1 MGTTASEGKGRG
13 LTDARETVPADGPVL
28 DADGHFHA
36 VDEPI
41 DLSGYGW
48 EDWLTFVFFWLLAL
62 DVFYQFFTRYVLA
75 DSAAWTEE
83 IARYLLIIVCF
94 VGSAMGV
101 RRNTQIHVEF
111 LYRWLPVPVGRALST
126 AVDVVRILFF
136 GYATW
141 LAFTLVPKMQN
152 LQMTVVDFPMSYI
165 YGFVAFGFVM
175 MTYRSIQVGVR
186 HWRQGWS
193 VLERP
198 GEQEA

>member
-1 MGTTASEGKGRG
+1 M
-13 LTDARETVPADGPVL
+13 TDARETVPADGPVL

-94 VGSAMGV
+94 VGAAMGV

-111 LYRWLPVPVGRALST
+111 LYRWLPAPVGRALST
-126 AVDVVRILFF
+126 AVDMMRIAFF
-136 GYATW
+136 AYATW
-141 LAFTLVPKMQN
+141 LAFVLVPKMQN
-152 LQMTVVDFPMSYI
+152 LKMTVVDFPMSYI

-175 MTYRSIQVGVR
+175 MTFRSVQVGVR
-186 HWRQGWS
+186 HWQQGWS

-198 GEQEA
+198 GEVEA

>member
-1 MGTTASEGKGRG
+1 M
-13 LTDARETVPADGPVL
+13 TDARETVPADGPVL

-126 AVDVVRILFF
+126 CVDVMRILFL

-152 LQMTVVDFPMSYI
+152 LQMTVVDCPMSYI

>member
-1 MGTTASEGKGRG
+1 MTHAIETA
-13 LTDARETVPADGPVL
+13 PADGPVL

-48 EDWLTFVFFWLLAL
+48 EDWLTLVFFWLLAL

-83 IARYLLIIVCF
+83 IARYLLIVICF

-111 LYRWLPVPVGRALST
+111 LYRWLPVPLGRALST
-126 AVDVVRILFF
+126 FVDVVRIAFF
-136 GYATW
+136 AYATW
-141 LAFTLVPKMQN
+141 LAFTLVPRMQN
-152 LQMTVVDFPMSYI
+152 LKMTVVDFPMSYI

-175 MTYRSIQVGVR
+175 MTVRSVQVGLR
-186 HWRQGWS
+186 HWKQGWS

-198 GEQEA
+198 GEVEA

>member
-1 MGTTASEGKGRG
+1 MTDSIEG
-13 LTDARETVPADGPVL
+13 VPDDGPVL
-28 DADGHFHA
+28 DAEGRFHA

-111 LYRWLPVPVGRALST
+111 LYRWLPAPVGRALST
-126 AVDVVRILFF
+126 FVDVVRILFL

-141 LAFTLVPKMQN
+141 LAFLLMPKMQN
-152 LQMTVVDFPMSYI
+152 LKMTVIDFPKRTPSSI
-165 YGFVAFGFVM
+165 TRPSIVACCRPKSSVS
-175 MTYRSIQVGVR
+175 RVVAKRRVDGVR
-186 HWRQGWS
+186 
-193 VLERP
+193 LP
-198 GEQEA
+198 LT